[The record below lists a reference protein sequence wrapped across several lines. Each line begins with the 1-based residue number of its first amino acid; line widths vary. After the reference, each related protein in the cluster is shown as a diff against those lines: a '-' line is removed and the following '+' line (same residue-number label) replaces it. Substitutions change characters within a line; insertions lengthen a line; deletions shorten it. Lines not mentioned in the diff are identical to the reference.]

1 MSIVC
6 LFSRF
11 TDTYP
16 ITSQDDKVVFSRD
29 MPLSDFRD
37 RDQSILFDTIVS
49 ERSWHSQT
57 RCFCVWLPYHFS
69 LPRIIIFYGSISFWR
84 KGWIISA
91 DWNCLLTK
99 HLITPPCL
107 RLCFFSTSWKSAW
120 DRTGKIAGWYWS
132 WFCCLMFFPFHW
144 AFLEPFF
151 CPEFLPIACSSGI
164 LAESEESG
172 VW

>member
-57 RCFCVWLPYHFS
+57 RCFCVWLPYTMDSWLIFHTENPPIASDNS
-69 LPRIIIFYGSISFWR
+69 LLLLYYFHTKTNTRIKIQERTRIIFISFSR
-84 KGWIISA
+84 SSKGKVQEG
-91 DWNCLLTK
+91 LRELTRQIRFEIK
-99 HLITPPCL
+99 GELNSNHATFI
-107 RLCFFSTSWKSAW
+107 
-120 DRTGKIAGWYWS
+120 RTRG
-132 WFCCLMFFPFHW
+132 
-144 AFLEPFF
+144 
-151 CPEFLPIACSSGI
+151 
-164 LAESEESG
+164 
-172 VW
+172 